1 MLVTFG
7 NAVPVLPA
15 TVPTA
20 APEKGAQTA
29 IARVD
34 LQSPLAPVQPL
45 AVAAQTLPAGSS
57 QPLVYSRPSGPS
69 PGAVA
74 ARDAGRQPIAATP
87 EERDALPLD
96 AGAGAKNAVRERPPR
111 EDSGGSLPAQRPR
124 RETESEEDGTT
135 ESAVTE
141 SSERGDR
148 REPRTGG
155 GGQYDSGMG
164 LDEAQ
169 LQQIAEMARRDRE
182 VRQHEQAHVSVG
194 GQYAS
199 APRYSFERGPDGR
212 SYATGGEVS
221 IDVSPVSG
229 NPEATIRKME
239 AVRRAALAVAE
250 PSPQDR
256 AVAASAVRLAMQAR
270 TELNAQRAEK
280 ASTAGGGRDPSATA
294 SAGSERAVQ
303 VDSRRRGPEVTG
315 AGSESS
321 DGTGEVAEQRRSEAV
336 RAYTD
341 LIRLG
346 IEYAR
351 GLVPVGR
358 ISEFV

>member
-1 MLVTFG
+1 MQVAFG
-7 NAVPVLPA
+7 NTVPVLSAMVPSA
-15 TVPTA
+15 T
-20 APEKGAQTA
+20 PEKGVQTA

-45 AVAAQTLPAGSS
+45 AVAAQPLPVSSS

-96 AGAGAKNAVRERPPR
+96 AGAKNAVRERPPR

-141 SSERGDR
+141 NSERGDR

-155 GGQYDSGMG
+155 GGQYDGGMG

-280 ASTAGGGRDPSATA
+280 ASAAGGGRDPSATA

-303 VDSRRRGPEVTG
+303 VDSRRRGPEVAG